1 MAMDNKQ
8 AAPAATK
15 PSTNT
20 YTLVAKIKPGELE
33 NLRRVAAAAL
43 EGGAWGSGAE
53 ALGILHFQRFFII
66 DDQYLVFTSEFDGED
81 DPYLADFYSM
91 EITPG
96 PSLGIFNSAWK
107 YTEGWPGPGN
117 KDAFVDFWKRNKV
130 EELLT
135 YSYYPGVTAKE
146 VRKALR
152 VQEAFQN
159 VLDQPDA
166 AEALKHPALKAL
178 LAEASD

>member
-1 MAMDNKQ
+1 MAIEPTDSS
-8 AAPAATK
+8 ATS

-33 NLRRVAAAAL
+33 NLKAAAAAAKT
-43 EGGAWGSGAE
+43 GGAWGVGSDV
-53 ALGILHFQRFFII
+53 LGILHFERFFIV
-66 DDQYLVFTSEFDGED
+66 DDTYLVFTSEFDGD
-81 DPYLADFYSM
+81 DDSYLSDFYSM

-96 PSLGIFNSAWK
+96 PSLGLFNSAWK
-107 YTEGWPGPGN
+107 YTEGWPPPGD

-152 VQEAFQN
+152 VQQAFQE
-159 VLDQPDA
+159 VLDHPDA
-166 AEALKHPALKAL
+166 AAALAHPALKAL
-178 LAEASD
+178 LDEASD

>member
-1 MAMDNKQ
+1 MASNET
-8 AAPAATK
+8 AATK
-15 PSTNT
+15 PSTNS
-20 YTLVAKIKPGELE
+20 YTLVAKIKPGELD
-33 NLRRVAAAAL
+33 NLKRVAKAAL
-43 EGGAWGSGAE
+43 EGGNWGSGSE

-66 DDQYLVFTSEFDGED
+66 NDEFLVFTADFDGED
-81 DPYLADFYSM
+81 DPYLSDFYSM

-107 YTEGWPGPGN
+107 YTEGWPPPGD
-117 KDAFVDFWKRNKV
+117 KAAFVDFWKRNKV

-146 VRKALR
+146 VRKALK
-152 VQEAFQN
+152 VQKAFQS
-159 VLDQPDA
+159 VLDDPGA

-178 LAEASD
+178 LDEASD

>member
-1 MAMDNKQ
+1 MSSKQ
-8 AAPAATK
+8 TSAA

-20 YTLVAKIKPGELE
+20 YTLVAKIKPGEVE
-33 NLRRVAAAAL
+33 NIRKVAAAGL
-43 EGGAWGSGAE
+43 KSGAWGSGSE
-53 ALGILHFQRFFII
+53 ALGILHFQRFFIF
-66 DDQYLVFTSEFDGED
+66 DNTYLVFTSEFDGD
-81 DPYLADFYSM
+81 TDSYLEDFYSM

-96 PSLGIFNSAWK
+96 PSFGIFNSAWK

-135 YSYYPGVTAKE
+135 YSFYPGVTAKE
-146 VRKALR
+146 VRKAVR
-152 VQEAFQN
+152 VQKAFQDA
-159 VLDQPDA
+159 LDQPGA

-178 LAEASD
+178 LAEAAD

>member
-1 MAMDNKQ
+1 MASQ
-8 AAPAATK
+8 QTAADAKK

-33 NLRRVAAAAL
+33 NIRKVAAAAVA
-43 EGGAWGSGAE
+43 GGQWGAGSD
-53 ALGILHFQRFFII
+53 ALGILHFERFFII
-66 DDQYLVFTSEFDGED
+66 NDEFLVFTSEFDGD
-81 DPYLADFYSM
+81 DDSYLSDFYSM

-96 PSLGIFNSAWK
+96 PSFGLFNAAWK
-107 YTEGWPGPGN
+107 YTEGWPAPGN

-130 EELLT
+130 EELVT

-146 VRKALR
+146 VRKAIK
-152 VQEAFQN
+152 VQKAFQS
-159 VLDQPDA
+159 VLDHPDA

-178 LAEASD
+178 LDEASA

>member
-1 MAMDNKQ
+1 MDSKQ
-8 AAPAATK
+8 TVPAGTK

-20 YTLVAKIKPGELE
+20 YTLVAKIKPGEVE
-33 NLRRVAAAAL
+33 NLKKVAKAAL
-43 EGGAWGSGAE
+43 EGGKWGAGSD
-53 ALGILHFQRFFII
+53 ALGILHFERFFII
-66 DDQYLVFTSEFDGED
+66 DDEYLVFTSEFDGD
-81 DPYLADFYSM
+81 DDSYLNDFYSM

-96 PSLGIFNSAWK
+96 PSFGLFNSAWK

-152 VQEAFQN
+152 VQKAFQS
-159 VLDQPDA
+159 VLDQPGA

-178 LAEASD
+178 LDEAAD

>member
-1 MAMDNKQ
+1 MTSKQ
-8 AAPAATK
+8 TAQGGTK

-20 YTLVAKIKPGELE
+20 YTLVAKIKPGEIE

-43 EGGAWGSGAE
+43 EGGKWGAGSD
-53 ALGILHFQRFFII
+53 ALGILHFERFFII
-66 DDQYLVFTSEFDGED
+66 NDEYLVFTSEFDGD
-81 DPYLADFYSM
+81 DDSYLNDFYSM

-96 PSLGIFNSAWK
+96 PSLGLFNSAWK
-107 YTEGWPGPGN
+107 YTEGWPAPGN

-146 VRKALR
+146 VRKAVRL
-152 VQEAFQN
+152 QKAFQS
-159 VLDQPDA
+159 VLDHPGA

>member
-1 MAMDNKQ
+1 MTNETKES
-8 AAPAATK
+8 AATA

-33 NLRRVAAAAL
+33 NLRAAAKA
-43 EGGAWGSGAE
+43 AE
-53 ALGILHFQRFFII
+53 AGGMWGVGSDTLGILHFERFFII
-66 DDQYLVFTSEFDGED
+66 DDEYLVFTSDFDGD
-81 DPYLADFYSM
+81 DDSYLSDFYSM

-96 PSLGIFNSAWK
+96 PSLGLFNSAWK
-107 YTEGWPGPGN
+107 YTEGWPGPGD

-152 VQEAFQN
+152 VQQAFQT
-159 VLDQPDA
+159 VLDDPDA
-166 AEALKHPALKAL
+166 AAALQHPALKPL
-178 LAEASD
+178 LDEAAD